1 MFLRGGVVFLITR
14 RKQFGPTTFLW
25 DVKAPDVAQAAR
37 PGHFVMARIDE
48 HGERIPLTVADFN
61 VRQGTVTVVI
71 QAVGKTTFEM
81 LGLREGDTI
90 LDFIGPLG
98 LPSHIRKL
106 DGTVVLVGGGLGV
119 APIYPQ
125 LREYKN
131 QGNRTISIVGFRNR
145 DLVFWEEQFRECSDE
160 LIVTTDDGSYGRKGF
175 VTHAL
180 ADVLS
185 NEKDVREVVAIG
197 PIPMMK
203 ACSETTRPFGIPTI
217 VSLNSIMV
225 DGTGMCGSCRVT
237 VGGAMKFA
245 CVDGA
250 DFDGHL
256 VNFDELSLRQKR
268 FEREEKAAMERFK
281 NESAKLATMRDQD
294 GMGQMPVAICLPEP
308 GPAAPGP
315 RVPKNLRTIP
325 PERSP
330 MPHQPPEAR
339 VHNFNEVALGLDLAG
354 ALNEAERC
362 LGCKKPRCVPGC
374 PVAVDIPGFIAALAR
389 RDVKAAYQVLK
400 TTNALPAVCGRVC
413 PQESQC
419 EATCVVGAK
428 LKSVAIGRL
437 ERFVADAAL
446 GRGWD
451 ETPANGGA
459 GQNPRQKRAA
469 IIGSGPSGLACA
481 GDLARHGVAVTI
493 FEALHVAGGV
503 LKYGIPE
510 FRLPDIIIDAEIEN
524 LKKMGVEIKLDTII
538 GKLFTIPQ
546 LLTDMGYDSA
556 FVGTGAGSP
565 KFAGIPGEAFNG
577 VFSANEFLTRV
588 NLMRGH
594 RQPLYDTPVGMGKRV
609 AVVGAGN
616 TAMDSARVAMRM
628 GAESVTVVYR
638 RSRRESP
645 ARVEELEHAIEE
657 GIHFN
662 WLTLP
667 VEIVGD
673 SRGWVTG
680 MRCQKMELGE
690 PDASGRRRPVAVEG
704 SDFLIDVDTV
714 IYALGTTAN
723 PIIAQTTPGLKVNKW
738 GYIEVD
744 ERTNM
749 TSIPGLFAG
758 GDIVTGAA
766 TVILAMGAGKRA
778 AAGMLEF
785 MGILTPD
792 APQLAEAGRV

>member
-1 MFLRGGVVFLITR
+1 MARS
-14 RKQFGPTTFLW
+14 
-25 DVKAPDVAQAAR
+25 AR
-37 PGHFVMARIDE
+37 PGHFVMTRIDE
-48 HGERIPLTVADFN
+48 HGERIPLTVADFDT
-61 VRQGTVTVVI
+61 RRGTVTVVI

-81 LGLREGDTI
+81 MGLREGDFL

-106 DGTVVLVGGGLGV
+106 EGTVVLVGGGLGV
-119 APIYPQ
+119 APVYPQ
-125 LREYKN
+125 LREYKKM
-131 QGNRTISIVGFRNR
+131 GNRTVSIVGFRNR
-145 DLVFWEEQFRECSDE
+145 DLVFWEDRFREQSDE
-160 LIVTTDDGSYGRKGF
+160 MIVTTDDGSYGRRGF

-180 ADVLS
+180 ADVLA

-237 VGGAMKFA
+237 VGGKMKFA

-268 FEREEKAAMERFK
+268 FEREEKEALTRFRD
-281 NESAKLATMRDQD
+281 ESAKMAGMKRRGDVAD
-294 GMGQMPVAICLPEP
+294 GSGAGTALCELPQP
-308 GPAAPGP
+308 IAAGPEA
-315 RVPKNLRTIP
+315 RLPKNIKTIP

-330 MPHQPPEAR
+330 MPHQSPEVR
-339 VHNFNEVALGLDLAG
+339 RHNFKEVALGLDLEG
-354 ALNEAERC
+354 ALHEAERC
-362 LGCKKPRCVPGC
+362 IRCKKPRCVPGC
-374 PVAVDIPGFIAALAR
+374 PVGIDIPGFISALAR
-389 RDVKAAYQVLK
+389 RDIQASYRILK
-400 TTNALPAVCGRVC
+400 SANALPAVCGRVC

-428 LKSVAIGRL
+428 FKPVAIGRL
-437 ERFVADAAL
+437 ERFVADAAM

-451 ETPANGGA
+451 QPPEATAEA
-459 GQNPRQKRAA
+459 QKKAA
-469 IIGSGPSGLACA
+469 IVGSGPAGLACA
-481 GDLARHGVAVTI
+481 GELARNGVQVTV

-510 FRLPDIIIDAEIEN
+510 FRLPDVIIDAEIEG
-524 LKKMGVEIKLDTII
+524 LKKMGVEIRLDTII

-546 LLTDMGYDSA
+546 LLGEMGYDAA

-565 KFAGIPGEAFNG
+565 KFMGIPGEAFNG

-588 NLMRGH
+588 NLMRGY

-609 AVVGAGN
+609 AVIGAGN
-616 TAMDSARVAMRM
+616 TAMDACRVSLRM
-628 GAESVTVVYR
+628 GAESVSCVYR

-645 ARVEELEHAIEE
+645 ARAEELEHAIEE
-657 GIHFN
+657 GIDFM
-662 WLTLP
+662 WLTNP
-667 VEIVGD
+667 VEILGD
-673 SRGWVTG
+673 SSGWVTG

-690 PDASGRRRPVAVEG
+690 PDSSGRRRPVPVAG
-704 SDFLIDVDTV
+704 SEFLLDVDTV

-738 GYIEVD
+738 GYIEID
-744 ERTNM
+744 ERTGM
-749 TSIPGLFAG
+749 TSIPGVFAG

-766 TVILAMGAGKRA
+766 TVILAMGAGQRA
-778 AAGMLEF
+778 AKGMLEH
-785 MGILTPD
+785 MGILKPEQSPR
-792 APQLAEAGRV
+792 AVQVGSV

>member
-1 MFLRGGVVFLITR
+1 VFLITR

-25 DVKAPDVAQAAR
+25 DVKAPDVARAAR

-61 VRQGTVTVVI
+61 ARQGTVTVVI

-81 LGLREGDTI
+81 LGLREGDAI

-106 DGTVVLVGGGLGV
+106 EGTVVLVGGGLGV

-145 DLVFWEEQFRECSDE
+145 DLVFWEDQFRECSDE
-160 LIVTTDDGSYGRKGF
+160 LVVTTDDGSYGRKGF

-180 ADVLS
+180 AEVLS

-203 ACSETTRPFGIPTI
+203 ACCETTRPFAIPTI

-256 VNFDELSLRQKR
+256 VNFDELALRQKR

-281 NESAKLATMRDQD
+281 SESAKLAGLRDLN
-294 GMGQMPVAICLPEP
+294 GAGQMPVAICLPEP
-308 GPAAPGP
+308 APAEPGP
-315 RVPKNLRTIP
+315 RLPKNIRTIP
-325 PERSP
+325 PERAP

-354 ALNEAERC
+354 ALHEAERC
-362 LGCKKPRCVPGC
+362 LRCKKPRCVPGC

-389 RDVKAAYQVLK
+389 KDVKSAYQVLK

-428 LKSVAIGRL
+428 FKPVAIGRL

-451 ETPANGGA
+451 EAPAGA
-459 GQNPRQKRAA
+459 ERRQKAA
-469 IIGSGPSGLACA
+469 IVGSGPAGLACA

-546 LLTDMGYDSA
+546 LLTDMGYQTA

-594 RQPLYDTPVGMGKRV
+594 RQPLYDTPVGMGRRV

-645 ARVEELEHAIEE
+645 ARVEELEHAMEE

-667 VEIVGD
+667 VEILGD

-680 MRCQKMELGE
+680 MRCQQMELGE
-690 PDASGRRRPVAVEG
+690 PDASGRRRPVAVPG

-714 IYALGTTAN
+714 VYALGTTAN

-749 TSIPGLFAG
+749 TSIPALFAG

-785 MGILTPD
+785 MGILPPG
-792 APQLAEAGRV
+792 APQPAETGSVRYAV